1 MLANIQITEK
11 YVQSVRSYVMT
22 RNQEILNLA
31 VLAGEILLK
40 NGGEIYRV
48 EDTMIHII
56 TAYGITDYNV
66 YVLSNGI
73 FATIDEKGEEPYSI
87 VRHVSFGNTNL
98 ERIAAVNQLSREISE
113 QKYTPSE
120 AMKKMSECDTLA
132 PRSLPVRCLACG
144 LGCGAFAMLFGG
156 NVLDSVFAFFIGIVL
171 QLFLHYSYTRKP
183 SQFFDSIAASALVTA
198 LSILVFAVHIP
209 VHVDKIIIGC
219 IMPLVPGLALT
230 NSIRDFFNSDY
241 LSGVIHMVNALL
253 TALCIAVGVGSIMT
267 FYQFLGGT
275 LL

>member
-1 MLANIQITEK
+1 
-11 YVQSVRSYVMT
+11 MT
-22 RNQEILNLA
+22 KNQEVLNLA
-31 VLAGEILLK
+31 VLAGEILIK

-48 EDTMIHII
+48 EDTIMHIVE
-56 TAYGITDYNV
+56 AYGITDYNV

-73 FATIDEKGEEPYSI
+73 FANIEEKGNEPYSV

-98 ERIAAVNQLSREISE
+98 ERIAAVNQLSREICQ
-113 QKYTPSE
+113 QKYTPAE
-120 AMKKMSECDTLA
+120 AMEKMQACNHLK
-132 PRSLPVRCLACG
+132 PRSLLTRCLASG
-144 LGCGAFAMLFGG
+144 FGCGAFSMLFGG
-156 NVLDSVFAFFIGIVL
+156 TALDSLFAFFIGIIL
-171 QLFLHYSYTRKP
+171 QLFLHYSLTRKS

-198 LSILVFAVHIP
+198 LSVFLFAIHIP
-209 VHVDKIIIGC
+209 VNVDKIIIGC

-267 FYQFLGGT
+267 FYQFLGGN

>member
-1 MLANIQITEK
+1 
-11 YVQSVRSYVMT
+11 MT
-22 RNQEILNLA
+22 KNQEILNLA

-56 TAYGITDYNV
+56 TAYGINDYNV

-73 FATIDEKGEEPYSI
+73 FATIDEKGRTPYSV
-87 VRHVSFGNTNL
+87 VRHISFGNINL
-98 ERIAAVNQLSREISE
+98 ERIAAVNQLSREICE
-113 QKYTPSE
+113 HKYTPYA
-120 AMKKMSECDTLA
+120 AMKKMQECAVLK
-132 PRSLPVRCLACG
+132 PRSLFVRCLACG
-144 LGCGAFAMLFGG
+144 LGCAAFAILFGG
-156 NVLDSVFAFFIGIVL
+156 SSADSFFAFAIGIAL
-171 QLFLHYSYTRKP
+171 QLFLHYSYARKS

-198 LSILVFAVHIP
+198 LSILLFAIHLP
-209 VHVDKIIIGC
+209 VHVDKIIIAC

-275 LL
+275 SL